1 MLIYTY
7 RITLELEQPAKAMDI
22 SHSKYHQHTYGIL
35 VINIT
40 NSFRA
45 SYCLCVDK
53 TTPEISNS
61 IDFHIDNW
69 EVISQSPIFRV
80 DTN

>member
-1 MLIYTY
+1 
-7 RITLELEQPAKAMDI
+7 MDI
-22 SHSKYHQHTYGIL
+22 SHSMYHQHTYGRL
-35 VINIT
+35 VSNIT

-45 SYCLCVDK
+45 SYCLCGDIS
-53 TTPEISNS
+53 TPVISNS